1 MRNVDKEVVMYGGM
15 MGGWG
20 ALFMTLNTL
29 VVVGLLIGAGF
40 LVYRMVLRADEPR
53 TLSRAEAMLA
63 ERYVRG
69 EIDREEFEERRAALH
84 GG

>member
-1 MRNVDKEVVMYGGM
+1 MYGGM

-29 VVVGLLIGAGF
+29 LVVALLIGAAF
-40 LVYRMVLRADEPR
+40 LVYRIVERSAERPR
-53 TLSRAEAMLA
+53 TMSRAEQTLA

-69 EIDREEFEERRAALH
+69 EIDRTEFEERRTTLH
-84 GG
+84 AG